1 MSFKNSFS
9 TGHHCAVY
17 GCSNNQKKRNAARKQ
32 LCGKHNVV
40 QEECGCNIYLL
51 HRFPA
56 DADLKRQWIAAVN
69 RKDFVPSSSSRV
81 CSMHFVDGKRSDQN
95 PVPMLRLGY
104 ERKVL
109 KGRRRLVKYDSE
121 QPKKKRTAENLPPTS
136 LACSLHLDTGD
147 TDFLEDASGEKDDAS
162 SEGLRLLCAAASMKE
177 QDENAAIAAANAIVQ
192 LYPIK
197 NHEAVQAA
205 PSGEQ
210 GASSEQQDTGSNS
223 GEQDTGSEQ
232 QDLQH
237 TGGEQ
242 QEWNASRNAAALVRM
257 CDRWTQWEDNSYED
271 HTYVQHFPI
280 GFKGK
285 SFAKSLSSD
294 DILFYT
300 GQSQTVFERLVR
312 AVSILAKKPSVL
324 TRADQLL
331 LCLMRLRLGLLYGH
345 LARIFQ
351 ISVSTVSNYV
361 SYMLSLL
368 CKVMKKVVIWLPK
381 SHIRNSMP
389 DSFIENK
396 HDDTTCILDCTEV
409 FLQRPKKLMA
419 RAQTFSSYKAHNTV
433 KFLVAIAP
441 NGFIMFVSKAYG
453 GRASDKFIT
462 NSSGIS
468 DYLVHGD
475 VVMADRGFALTDEMQ
490 LQGVRLNTPA
500 FTKGK
505 PQLSDKEVTSTRRIA
520 SVRIHVER
528 AINRIKTYRI
538 FKQAL
543 PIRSK
548 KSISNMVFVC
558 AGLCNMKSELIK
570 KPSA

>member
-1 MSFKNSFS
+1 M
-9 TGHHCAVY
+9 TP
-17 GCSNNQKKRNAARKQ
+17 
-32 LCGKHNVV
+32 
-40 QEECGCNIYLL
+40 
-51 HRFPA
+51 PA
-56 DADLKRQWIAAVN
+56 
-69 RKDFVPSSSSRV
+69 
-81 CSMHFVDGKRSDQN
+81 
-95 PVPMLRLGY
+95 
-104 ERKVL
+104 
-109 KGRRRLVKYDSE
+109 
-121 QPKKKRTAENLPPTS
+121 
-136 LACSLHLDTGD
+136 
-147 TDFLEDASGEKDDAS
+147 
-162 SEGLRLLCAAASMKE
+162 
-177 QDENAAIAAANAIVQ
+177 
-192 LYPIK
+192 K
-197 NHEAVQAA
+197 NHEALHAA

-210 GASSEQQDTGSNS
+210 DASREQQDTGSNS

-242 QEWNASRNAAALVRM
+242 SKSNSRNAAAL
-257 CDRWTQWEDNSYED
+257 
-271 HTYVQHFPI
+271 
-280 GFKGK
+280 
-285 SFAKSLSSD
+285 
-294 DILFYT
+294 
-300 GQSQTVFERLVR
+300 
-312 AVSILAKKPSVL
+312 
-324 TRADQLL
+324 LL

-351 ISVSTVSNYV
+351 ISVSSVSNHV
-361 SYMLSLL
+361 SYILSLL
-368 CKVMKKVVIWLPK
+368 CKIMKKVVIWLPK
-381 SHIRNSMP
+381 SHIQNSMP

-433 KFLVAIAP
+433 KFLVAIAL

-475 VVMADRGFALTDEMQ
+475 VVMADRAFALTDEME

-543 PIRSK
+543 PIWSK

>member
-1 MSFKNSFS
+1 M
-9 TGHHCAVY
+9 TP
-17 GCSNNQKKRNAARKQ
+17 
-32 LCGKHNVV
+32 
-40 QEECGCNIYLL
+40 
-51 HRFPA
+51 PA
-56 DADLKRQWIAAVN
+56 
-69 RKDFVPSSSSRV
+69 
-81 CSMHFVDGKRSDQN
+81 
-95 PVPMLRLGY
+95 
-104 ERKVL
+104 
-109 KGRRRLVKYDSE
+109 
-121 QPKKKRTAENLPPTS
+121 
-136 LACSLHLDTGD
+136 
-147 TDFLEDASGEKDDAS
+147 
-162 SEGLRLLCAAASMKE
+162 
-177 QDENAAIAAANAIVQ
+177 
-192 LYPIK
+192 K
-197 NHEAVQAA
+197 NHEAVHAA

-210 GASSEQQDTGSNS
+210 DASREQQDTGSNS

-232 QDLQH
+232 QDLQD

-242 QEWNASRNAAALVRM
+242 SKCCSTAMLLVQM
-257 CDRWTQWEDNSYED
+257 CDRWIQWEDNSYED
-271 HTYVQHFPI
+271 YTYVQHLPI
-280 GFKGK
+280 GFKGR

-312 AVSILAKKPSVL
+312 AVSVLAKKPSVL

-351 ISVSTVSNYV
+351 ISVSSVSNHV
-361 SYMLSLL
+361 SYILSLL
-368 CKVMKKVVIWLPK
+368 CKIMKKVVIWLPK
-381 SHIRNSMP
+381 SHIQNSMP

-396 HDDTTCILDCTEV
+396 HDDTTCILDCPEV

-490 LQGVRLNTPA
+490 LQGVRLNTLA
-500 FTKGK
+500 FTKVGSYSSYRV
-505 PQLSDKEVTSTRRIA
+505 QLLDMRLECLDVVLIRD
-520 SVRIHVER
+520 SVRRMVQR
-528 AINRIKTYRI
+528 ARRTSRH
-538 FKQAL
+538 
-543 PIRSK
+543 
-548 KSISNMVFVC
+548 
-558 AGLCNMKSELIK
+558 
-570 KPSA
+570 PSAGETLQGRG